1 MLAPKDRTLLLES
14 LRPPPGYRL
23 DTAVSTT
30 FTLNLMA
37 MLVAPLDFT
46 YFDWEQDNGEP
57 TRNPN
62 ALLEAIR
69 RHADRF
75 HVFCQAGHIAV
86 PGANRML
93 LSYLET
99 SVHEVRAM
107 REGGIFHPKV
117 WLVRYVTDTGPN
129 KYRMLCAS
137 RNLTFDRSWDTVLIL
152 DGVAGTRAT
161 KKNKKLSLFINSLQE
176 MTVHTLPDKTK
187 RTLAGL
193 ASELDYVTFE
203 LPEHVDDFDFCPL
216 GLAGEKDVWPFP
228 KQADRGLVIA
238 PFITEKTLKRLNI
251 AREQTLVSRSEELDP
266 LNSGSMDGYDIFTL
280 SGGADLEQEE
290 GTEADQEAGLSTELS
305 GLHAKLFAYDIAGV
319 GHVLTGS
326 ANATGSAFGL
336 NVEFLVE
343 LRGKSKRMGVEAILA
358 PQLQGVSV
366 LQDLLEPYT
375 PAPESDVDPSVRI
388 LEQALRIMRQYVVD
402 LELEVKAEL
411 IDADL
416 FNLKLLPTKSPKLPE
431 VEIELQC
438 WPLSLQQVVDAQY
451 LSTDSNWKANFSA
464 TSFESLTTFFA
475 FEGRVI
481 VDGKSDTCRFMLN
494 LQSSGFPADRRQRLL
509 GHLLK
514 DRQQVMR
521 YLFLLLS
528 EDGSFSLSD
537 FTEMPGNTGSSSST
551 NEGYHAELPMLEALV
566 RALERNPEK
575 LDHIERLVTE
585 LSSTAEGQA
594 LLPEEFE
601 QIWEPLWQARKAL
614 VKHAR

>member
-1 MLAPKDRTLLLES
+1 VLAPKDRILLLES

-37 MLVAPLDFT
+37 MLVAPLAFT

-93 LSYLET
+93 FSYLET

-117 WLVRYVTDTGPN
+117 WLVRYVTDAGPN

-161 KKNKKLSLFINSLQE
+161 KKNKKLSRFISSLQE
-176 MTVHTLPDKTK
+176 MTVHALPAKTK
-187 RTLAGL
+187 STLVDL
-193 ASELDYVTFE
+193 ANELDHVVFE
-203 LPEHVDDFDFCPL
+203 LPEHVDDFEFWPL
-216 GLAGEKDVWPFP
+216 GLAGVKDVWPFP

-238 PFITEKTLKRLNI
+238 PFVTEKTLKRLNI
-251 AREQTLVSRSEELDP
+251 AGEQTLVSRGEEMDSLDP
-266 LNSGSMDGYDIFTL
+266 GSMEDYDIFTL

-290 GTEADQEAGLSTELS
+290 GAESDEEAGLNTELS
-305 GLHAKLFAYDIAGV
+305 GLHAKLFAYDTAGV
-319 GHVLTGS
+319 GQVWTGS

-343 LRGKSKRMGVEAILA
+343 LRGKSKNMGVEAILA

-375 PAPESDVDPSVRI
+375 PPSEADVDPGKRI
-388 LEQALRIMRQYVVD
+388 LDQALRQLLQYVVD
-402 LELEVKAEL
+402 LEMEVQAEL
-411 IDADL
+411 VDADL
-416 FNLKLLPTKSPKLPE
+416 FDLKVLPTKFPKLPE
-431 VEIELQC
+431 VEIELRC
-438 WPLSLQQVVDAQY
+438 WPLSLQQAVDAKII
-451 LSTDSNWKANFSA
+451 STASDWQAVFSS

-494 LQSSGFPADRRQRLL
+494 LPSTGFPQDRRQRLL

-528 EDGSFSLSD
+528 EDGSFSLAD
-537 FTEMPGNTGSSSST
+537 FTEMPGNTGSSTST
-551 NEGYHAELPMLEALV
+551 NEGYHADLPMLEALV
-566 RALERNPEK
+566 RALESNPEK
-575 LDHIERLVTE
+575 LDHVERLVTE
-585 LSSTAEGQA
+585 LSSTEEGRA
-594 LLPEEFE
+594 LLPEEFD
-601 QIWEPLWQARKAL
+601 QIWQPLWQARKAL
-614 VKHAR
+614 VKHGR